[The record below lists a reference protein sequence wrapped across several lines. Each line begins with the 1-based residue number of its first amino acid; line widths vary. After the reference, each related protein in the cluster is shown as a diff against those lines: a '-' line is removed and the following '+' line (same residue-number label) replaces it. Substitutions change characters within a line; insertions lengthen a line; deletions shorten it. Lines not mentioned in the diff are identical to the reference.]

1 MGIFAIHS
9 GKDIALLIGMT
20 LMVYVFFM
28 FLGVGISS
36 YATFSTC
43 QKTNTSVH
51 FQQGALWA
59 IYPTVGYAVT
69 RSIEAFRIYFD
80 RFYRG
85 FDGSVSGA
93 ERAGWVSIGYVMM
106 LTAVAGMYGLMDT
119 SITDVCVPS
128 IDEATKFKQDM
139 LKRQA
144 AKAAA
149 HESTP
154 AVQLQTQ

>member
-1 MGIFAIHS
+1 
-9 GKDIALLIGMT
+9 
-20 LMVYVFFM
+20 
-28 FLGVGISS
+28 
-36 YATFSTC
+36 
-43 QKTNTSVH
+43 
-51 FQQGALWA
+51 
-59 IYPTVGYAVT
+59 
-69 RSIEAFRIYFD
+69 
-80 RFYRG
+80 
-85 FDGSVSGA
+85 
-93 ERAGWVSIGYVMM
+93 
-106 LTAVAGMYGLMDT
+106 MYGLMDT